1 MHAADVVH
9 RDIKA
14 MNVFLLTKSLDDPVA
29 KLGDFGGARFLNR
42 EKRAESKLIDGA
54 DTPVV
59 GTPGFRAPEMQE
71 ESLYG
76 PAVDIYALGVF
87 FFETLGG
94 SAHGDHLLVNDG
106 EGAVGEGNGG
116 SAAISSHF
124 SVDLTKNAGLRCVNF
139 NEADLITCFAND
151 YGFERWVEK
160 AVDFY
165 GDEGDLLIVISSS
178 GSSENM
184 LNGVKAARKGKFKG
198 IVTLSGFAEDNPL
211 RQLGDINLW
220 INSRAYNFV
229 ENTHQVWLLAI
240 VDLIIGS
247 REYSA

>member
-1 MHAADVVH
+1 MDPKEFLTSYLNDFSNLVKPNKDIIQKLVEVAD
-9 RDIKA
+9 
-14 MNVFLLTKSLDDPVA
+14 LLKSTHDQ
-29 KLGDFGGARFLNR
+29 G
-42 EKRAESKLIDGA
+42 EKTLI
-54 DTPVV
+54 
-59 GTPGFRAPEMQE
+59 F
-71 ESLYG
+71 
-76 PAVDIYALGVF
+76 
-87 FFETLGG
+87 
-94 SAHGDHLLVNDG
+94 
-106 EGAVGEGNGG
+106 GNGG
-116 SAAISSHF
+116 SAAIASHF

-151 YGFERWVEK
+151 YGFEHWVEK

-165 GDEGDLLIVISSS
+165 GDTADLLIVISSS

-184 LNGVKAARKGKFKG
+184 LNGVKAARNGNFKA

-220 INSRAYNFV
+220 VDSKAYNFV
-229 ENTHQVWLLAI
+229 ENIHQVWLLAI